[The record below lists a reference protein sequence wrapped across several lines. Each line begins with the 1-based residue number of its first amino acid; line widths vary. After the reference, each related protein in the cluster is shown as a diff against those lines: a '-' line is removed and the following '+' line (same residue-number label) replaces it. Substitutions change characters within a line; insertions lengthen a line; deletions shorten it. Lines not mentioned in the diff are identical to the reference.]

1 VILAPQQKNDELTIN
16 WNDRSAQPSQ
26 LNPDLVMETI
36 AWYQAASYSFKN
48 GLMKK

>member
-1 VILAPQQKNDELTIN
+1 MAPQQKNDELTIN
-16 WNDRSAQPSQ
+16 WTDKSAVPSAV
-26 LNPDLVMETI
+26 NPEMMMETI